1 MRIDDQK
8 PNAAEQANR
17 DDRHRQNVK
26 QKDTVSPHQAS
37 QQAGYKQ
44 NKDFQSLFDQALE
57 KTRTAKQPTQSEAAK
72 FDSKIK
78 DILSSDD
85 QGKDRDRSNS
95 KKDKED
101 DKKVLSN
108 EEKESGRTHKEG
120 GVKDRIL
127 GKTHTGGDGS
137 GSGSSFSDNK
147 GDSSNQFGQRQQK
160 NPGTVKVDTSTVST
174 FQNQQVQ
181 ALQSASILQ
190 NVQKLQKIPPQVL
203 DQIVQY
209 VRVGLNKNLNR
220 EMQIDLS
227 DKVFKGL
234 SLKVALHQG
243 KLQITFLTPHAD
255 IRRIFEAS
263 KGEISQALEKQGHRV
278 AFLQIRDTKNT

>member
-26 QKDTVSPHQAS
+26 QKDTVNTHQAS

-57 KTRTAKQPTQSEAAK
+57 KTRLANQPTQSESAK

-78 DILSSDD
+78 EIISSDD
-85 QGKDRDRSNS
+85 KNKDRDSSDR
-95 KKDKED
+95 KKDKDD
-101 DKKVLSN
+101 DKKVLSS
-108 EEKESGRTHKEG
+108 EEKDSGKTHKEG
-120 GVKDRIL
+120 AVKDRIL
-127 GKTHTGGDGS
+127 GKSHTGGEGS
-137 GSGSSFSDNK
+137 GGGSSFSDNK
-147 GDSSNQFGQRQQK
+147 GNSSNQFGQRQQK
-160 NPGTVKVDTSTVST
+160 NTDLGQTANLHPSA
-174 FQNQQVQ
+174 FQNQQIQSVH
-181 ALQSASILQ
+181 SASLLQ
-190 NVQKLQKIPPQVL
+190 NVQKMQKIPPQVL

-209 VRVGLNKNLNR
+209 VRVGLNKNLDK

-234 SLKVALHQG
+234 SLKVILNQG
-243 KLQITFLTPHAD
+243 KVQITFLSSSLD

-263 KGEISQALEKQGHRV
+263 KSDIRQSLESKGHRV
-278 AFLQIRDTKNT
+278 ASVEVRDI